1 MRTNVLEDALPA
13 RRQSYSPPQ
22 VGPRAKWAAVAAW
35 RPTRSNAFQHGVEIL
50 DVM

>member
-1 MRTNVLEDALPA
+1 MRTNALEDALQA

-22 VGPRAKWAAVAAW
+22 VGPRAKWADVAAR
-35 RPTRSNAFQHGVEIL
+35 RPTRGNARQHGVEIL

>member
-1 MRTNVLEDALPA
+1 MRWKTPCQLAV
-13 RRQSYSPPQ
+13 QSYSPPQ